1 MTRTAS
7 NLRFSVL
14 QGFYWSAF
22 CVLYTFLVP
31 LYRQYGYSEITIGTL
46 SMLTS
51 LASVL
56 IQPLWGMACDR
67 SGRLRGILILNVTA
81 AVPLAFGLLLGR
93 DAPVRMGVIVFLL
106 SATYLSMGPVIDS
119 WTMKLVNQ
127 GHGIR
132 YSLTRGIGSLVYAV
146 TAAGFGRLL
155 DAAGMGVIPFVFAL
169 QAALIVLIAIVTRS
183 PAREA
188 HHDIKSSPFAAISA
202 LMGNRKFVMFLI
214 SLILLYA
221 GNGAIMVFMPVR
233 MEALGGTNATLGIAM
248 TVMALCEVPAMLL
261 HHRFVRHIRNDTLL
275 TASLFFFVV
284 KGVATA
290 LAPSATV
297 LILVQTLQFVSFGLY
312 LPSAVQYINRLV
324 DEKSL
329 VTALLL
335 FSSATYGLGMM
346 IGGMAGGLLA
356 DAFGVQAMMLM
367 LSGVTLTGVLLFAGS
382 NIRHA
387 RAA

>member
-7 NLRFSVL
+7 NLRFSAL

-202 LMGNRKFVMFLI
+202 LMGNRRFVMFLI

>member
-202 LMGNRKFVMFLI
+202 LMGNRRFVMFLI